1 MIRKTTSFL
10 MVFAFLIIVISGI
23 AEFISP
29 FGRLTM
35 MIDWKFLGLSSKQWQ
50 SVHIVFG
57 LLFMIVGIVHIFLN
71 IRPIKAYLKNRAKK
85 MVVFTKEMILALAIT
100 ILLFTATIYKLEPI
114 DSFVKL
120 NKSFNNYWIEEF
132 KKDQTR

>member
-1 MIRKTTSFL
+1 VIRKTTSFL

-85 MVVFTKEMILALAIT
+85 DGSFYKRDDFSTCDNYLAFYCHNL
-100 ILLFTATIYKLEPI
+100 
-114 DSFVKL
+114 
-120 NKSFNNYWIEEF
+120 
-132 KKDQTR
+132 QT